1 MEKRRT
7 SFLGSLIIIIIIV
20 ITIYLLTKQA
30 NTNYV
35 TKIKNIDDK
44 YLVNSAKLLP
54 TNEQA
59 YIVELKTL
67 NNKQYTQPIID
78 FINLDLKA
86 KKIHGLLELNK
97 ISNENCVSK
106 ELLLSLDSF
115 LFYKQ
120 KTINEFDSQK
130 DNSKLSKIYWNDYLD
145 LLNSMNQLQNMKIE
159 LSKIK
164 KC

>member
-145 LLNSMNQLQNMKIE
+145 LLNSMNQFQNMKIE

>member
-145 LLNSMNQLQNMKIE
+145 LLNNMNQFQNMKIE